1 MKHKQHKDNKNFK
14 REGKNF
20 RGGGRSFGRK
30 EVSFETFR
38 TKEEKK
44 LEEISFKDVG
54 RTYSVKGIIDSV
66 SQTSGPTLFN
76 LSDGT
81 GTLLLKGFES
91 PGERAHPHVKEG
103 DAIEATVNVKEYNGS
118 LEGEIK
124 KIDKLSTEAH
134 EKMLKEMK
142 EIERERAKP
151 ENVDFLVDSVILDK
165 LKDRFMKAATEIRL
179 AIIQNRPII
188 VRHHNDTD
196 GYSAGY
202 ALERAILP
210 LIEKQHSSSEKAA
223 WEFYLRAPCAAP
235 FYEIEDSIRDTA
247 MSLRNEAKFSNK
259 MPLIIIADN
268 GSAPEDLLAIQ
279 QGKVHGI
286 DFIVVDHHFF
296 DKDVISKEVLVH
308 INPFLV
314 GEDGAKFSAGML
326 CVELARFI
334 HNVENMEHIAAMA
347 GIADR
352 IDNPHVVDE
361 YIRLASKTGYNK
373 NMLAEIALVIDFAS
387 AKLRFMEAR
396 EYIEVLFG
404 EPMHKQKALVALLAP
419 YIFTMEKKGLEIGL
433 TNVHSE
439 KVGSVLVQSLEIEKA
454 FSRGFYPKAGK
465 CNGLVHDYAAQ
476 KNDKVVSL
484 GILEDAITI
493 RATDGANFSVHDFIH
508 YAKKNIPEAFVEGGG
523 HKNAGAIK
531 FVPAR
536 RDLVLDSLKKFIK
549 QR

>member
-1 MKHKQHKDNKNFK
+1 MKHKQHKKNKNFK
-14 REGKNF
+14 REEKRFKEGRNF
-20 RGGGRSFGRK
+20 ERREISFDIY
-30 EVSFETFR
+30 R
-38 TKEEKK
+38 TKDKKK

-54 RTYSVKGIIDSV
+54 KNYSVKGIIDSV

-81 GTLLLKGFES
+81 GALLLKGFES
-91 PGERAHPHVKEG
+91 PGERAHPDILEG
-103 DAIEATVNVKEYNGS
+103 DAIEATVSIKEYNGS

-124 KIDKLSTEAH
+124 KIEKLSVESRAN
-134 EKMLKEMK
+134 MLKEIK

-151 ENVDFLVDSVILDK
+151 ENVDFLVKSQILEK

-259 MPLIIIADN
+259 MPLIIIVDN

-334 HNVENMEHIAAMA
+334 HKIEDIEHIAGMA

-352 IDNPHVVDE
+352 IDNPVVDE
-361 YIRLASKTGYNK
+361 YIRRASKRGYTK
-373 NMLAEIALVIDFAS
+373 NILAEIALVIDFVS

-404 EPMHKQKALVALLAP
+404 EPMEKQKDLVALLAP
-419 YIFTMEKKGLEIGL
+419 HIFTMERKGLEIGL
-433 TNVHSE
+433 TNVRTE
-439 KVGSVLVQSLEIEKA
+439 KVGSVLIQYLEIEKA

-465 CNGLVHDYAAQ
+465 CNGLVHDYVVQ
-476 KNDKVVSL
+476 KGNDKVISL

-508 YAKKNIPEAFVEGGG
+508 YAQKNIPDAFVEGGG

-531 FVPAR
+531 FVPAKK
-536 RDLVLDSLKKFIK
+536 DLVLESLRNFIK